1 MSLGARINRIDY
13 LSVKEYRQN
22 EQLDKALSNV
32 NNYNYIVLT
41 SMNGAEIFIKKLRA
55 LKVDVRKLC
64 NIKFAVIGSGTAGI
78 LEKYGIFADIIPKV
92 YTSANLGNLLA
103 DTVNKNERVLILR
116 AENGSKE
123 LTEIL
128 SRNNIIYDDVKTY
141 DIQSES
147 KSEGGIITSDYI
159 TFASSSGVN
168 AFFESGYAVSE
179 NTKIVCIG
187 EITAKALHK
196 YNIAD
201 YKIAKTKDVVGIINT
216 IISDVKKES
225 DF

>member
-1 MSLGARINRIDY
+1 MR
-13 LSVKEYRQN
+13 E
-22 EQLDKALSNV
+22 
-32 NNYNYIVLT
+32 
-41 SMNGAEIFIKKLRA
+41 

-92 YTSANLGNLLA
+92 YTSADLGNLLA

-168 AFFESGYAVSE
+168 AFESGYVVSE

-187 EITAKALHK
+187 EITARLC
-196 YNIAD
+196 IS
-201 YKIAKTKDVVGIINT
+201 T
-216 IISDVKKES
+216 I
-225 DF
+225 

>member
-1 MSLGARINRIDY
+1 M
-13 LSVKEYRQN
+13 
-22 EQLDKALSNV
+22 
-32 NNYNYIVLT
+32 
-41 SMNGAEIFIKKLRA
+41 RA

-78 LEKYGIFADIIPKV
+78 LENTAFCRYYSKGLYFCGFGKSFGRYGKQ
-92 YTSANLGNLLA
+92 
-103 DTVNKNERVLILR
+103 NERVLILR

-168 AFFESGYAVSE
+168 AFL
-179 NTKIVCIG
+179 
-187 EITAKALHK
+187 KADMLL
-196 YNIAD
+196 
-201 YKIAKTKDVVGIINT
+201 AKTQKLFVLAR
-216 IISDVKKES
+216 
-225 DF
+225 